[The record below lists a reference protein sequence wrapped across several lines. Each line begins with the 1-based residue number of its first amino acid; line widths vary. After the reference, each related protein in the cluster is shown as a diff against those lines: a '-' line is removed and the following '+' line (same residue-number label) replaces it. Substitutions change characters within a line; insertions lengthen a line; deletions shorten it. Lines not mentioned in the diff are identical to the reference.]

1 MKKILSKTIVGM
13 MLVVIAATS
22 GAVTSEAY
30 SVTNGKYG
38 FNKAWER
45 SVTCDSGKG
54 VLTYG
59 YNTRAIN
66 EDYAH
71 AYHSTKKHYAFLKNG
86 KGSFS
91 GPNKGKGSWS
101 KIEVAHNGSSIIY
114 GISY

>member
-13 MLVVIAATS
+13 MFVIIAATS

-30 SVTNGKYG
+30 SVTNGNNG

-45 SVTCDSGKG
+45 SVTCDSNKG

-59 YNTRAIN
+59 YNTTAID
-66 EDYAH
+66 EDYVH
-71 AYHSTKKHYAFLKNG
+71 AYHSKKGHYAYLKNG

-91 GPNKGKGSWS
+91 GFNKGKGSWS
-101 KIEVAHNGSSIIY
+101 KIEVTHKGSSITY